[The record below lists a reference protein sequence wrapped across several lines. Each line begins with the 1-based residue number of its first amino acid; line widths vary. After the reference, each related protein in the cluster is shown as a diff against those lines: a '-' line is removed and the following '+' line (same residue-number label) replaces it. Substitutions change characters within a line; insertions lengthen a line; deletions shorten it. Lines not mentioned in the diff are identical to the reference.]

1 MARSTSSLQPIS
13 EVWEWQLLGR
23 CRDRSGTQFFHP
35 DDDLGRISRR
45 LREAAAKR
53 LCGSCPVRRQCATH
67 ALTVGEEYG
76 VWGGFSENDRYLLRE
91 LGWEDTLDRHQLA
104 DLDVLERRMARAREK
119 AQRQR
124 EQRQAARN
132 AAGGRPVGD
141 SRAHPRERVDST
153 IRQRGT
159 ADLAAVGAGGRGG

>member
-1 MARSTSSLQPIS
+1 MARSTRALQPIS

-53 LCGSCPVRRQCATH
+53 VCAACPVRAECATH

-76 VWGGFSENDRYLLRE
+76 VWGGLSESDRLL
-91 LGWEDTLDRHQLA
+91 LQSAGWHDTVDRFGRA
-104 DLDVLERRMARAREK
+104 NVRRLERRVAAVRARTQRER
-119 AQRQR
+119 AQRA
-124 EQRQAARN
+124 QASAPAE
-132 AAGGRPVGD
+132 AATG
-141 SRAHPRERVDST
+141 
-153 IRQRGT
+153 
-159 ADLAAVGAGGRGG
+159 